1 MSWHNTDVSGTGK
14 HAEKATMIRFL
25 PIALICWL
33 PVSTVCLA
41 AEPLPIALVNVDRIC
56 KTYQPFLKRLEP
68 LKEAAKEVDQSIQV
82 RQAEL
87 ETAAV
92 QFRNAPPGSPES
104 QRLQMQVIK
113 LQNELQ
119 QFINSERQKLQ
130 QKEAGVFL
138 AFHKELDVQ
147 ISKYAKE
154 HGIKLVV
161 RQFET
166 SLEGGEDRPLPEII
180 QILNRT
186 ILYEEGLNITDEIL
200 KALAARST
208 GASER

>member
-1 MSWHNTDVSGTGK
+1 MKRPPLMPLV
-14 HAEKATMIRFL
+14 
-25 PIALICWL
+25 CWL
-33 PVSTVCLA
+33 AFCVVASA

-56 KTYQPFLKRLEP
+56 KTYPPFLRQLEP
-68 LKEAAKEVDQSIQV
+68 LKDLAKEVDQAIQV

-87 ETAAV
+87 ETVAGKL
-92 QFRNAPPGSPES
+92 RSTPPGSPDA
-104 QRLQMQVIK
+104 QRLQMQAIK

-130 QKEAGVFL
+130 QKEAGIFL
-138 AFHKELDVQ
+138 AFHKQLDVQ
-147 ISKYAKE
+147 ISKYAKA

-200 KALAARST
+200 KALPTQAA
-208 GASER
+208 GAAER

>member
-1 MSWHNTDVSGTGK
+1 VVFSCRRLALEEAPMIRSLLMSLICGLTLSTLVSG
-14 HAEKATMIRFL
+14 
-25 PIALICWL
+25 
-33 PVSTVCLA
+33 

-56 KTYQPFLKRLEP
+56 KTYPPFLKQLEP
-68 LKEAAKEVDQSIQV
+68 LKDQVKEVDQAIQV

-92 QFRNAPPGSPES
+92 QLRNAPPGSAES
-104 QRLQMQVIK
+104 QRLQMQVVK

-119 QFINSERQKLQ
+119 QFIASERQKLQ
-130 QKEAGVFL
+130 KKELDITL
-138 AFHKELDVQ
+138 AFHKQLDAQ

-166 SLEGGEDRPLPEII
+166 SFEGSEGRPLPELI

-200 KALAARST
+200 KALVAKSET
-208 GASER
+208 GSER

>member
-1 MSWHNTDVSGTGK
+1 MKKFMLLS
-14 HAEKATMIRFL
+14 L
-25 PIALICWL
+25 
-33 PVSTVCLA
+33 VCLPLWSTRGIA

-56 KTYQPFLKRLEP
+56 KTHQPFLKQLEP
-68 LKEAAKEVDQSIQV
+68 LKDLAKEVDQSVQV

-92 QFRNAPPGSPES
+92 QFRNAQPGSPES

-119 QFINSERQKLQ
+119 QFVNSERQKLQ
-130 QKEAGVFL
+130 QKEAAIFL
-138 AFHKELDVQ
+138 AFHKQLDTE
-147 ISKYAKE
+147 IGKYAKA

-166 SLEGGEDRPLPEII
+166 SLEGGDERPLPEII

-186 ILYEEGLNITDEIL
+186 ILFEEGLNITDDIL
-200 KALAARST
+200 KALAAKPAGS
-208 GASER
+208 AER